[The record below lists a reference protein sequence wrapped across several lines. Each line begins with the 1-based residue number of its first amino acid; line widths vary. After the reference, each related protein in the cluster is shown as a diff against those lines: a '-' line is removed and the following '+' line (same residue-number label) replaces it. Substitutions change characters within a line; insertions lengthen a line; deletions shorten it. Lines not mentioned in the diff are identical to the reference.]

1 MYQEVTY
8 EIIFKTI
15 CFSQLD
21 YLKKICADK
30 VDKVKYFIVIYFYY
44 TTDKMNY
51 LHKYNVNLSL
61 LKKY

>member
-1 MYQEVTY
+1 MKLFLKLYVSVNW
-8 EIIFKTI
+8 IIWK
-15 CFSQLD
+15 Q
-21 YLKKICADK
+21 ICADK
-30 VDKVKYFIVIYFYY
+30 VDKVKYFIVIYIYY

>member
-1 MYQEVTY
+1 MKLFLKLYVSVNW
-8 EIIFKTI
+8 IIW
-15 CFSQLD
+15 
-21 YLKKICADK
+21 KKICADK